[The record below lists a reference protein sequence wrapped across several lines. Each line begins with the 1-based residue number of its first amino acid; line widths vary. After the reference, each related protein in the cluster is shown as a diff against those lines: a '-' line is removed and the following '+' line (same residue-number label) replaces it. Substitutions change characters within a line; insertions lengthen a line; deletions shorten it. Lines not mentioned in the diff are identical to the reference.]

1 MATIKYELATKITN
15 SNGKERWHKIGVV
28 FENDKGP
35 FAIIDNIPVGFTGMV
50 SMFEPK
56 EREQSSPVRSEK
68 QSHVK
73 SGDLEDSIPF

>member
-1 MATIKYELATKITN
+1 MANIKYELATKVSG

-35 FAIIDNIPVGFTGMV
+35 FAVIDNIPVGFPGMV

-56 EREQSSPVRSEK
+56 ERDGQKKAPANK
-68 QSHVK
+68 QDL
-73 SGDLEDSIPF
+73 GDDIPW